1 MSLLGLE
8 LNDAGIMVAA
18 ESDSGGLVLIDQGEV
33 ESPGCAFQEEKR
45 LVVGREAERRAH
57 LDPHRGTNWFW
68 DQLSSEPLNQR
79 GFGSAAKNHAEV
91 AYAHLAQIWENI
103 RSRGDEVVVAVP
115 GFYNHDQLGL
125 ILGMAADLAMPVK
138 GFIDL
143 AVAAAPEP
151 SAKSLLFH
159 VDIHLHRAAV
169 TCLQQTDSL
178 SRHDLVAAAG
188 KGLSYL
194 HTEWVKGIA
203 EEFVRTTRF
212 DPLHQVASE
221 QELYDRLPGVM
232 AELRQNPAV
241 TFELAAAAKTHRVT
255 ISRDLFVEKSEPVS
269 SELRRLIADMRMRH
283 GSSTSS
289 LALLLTHRI
298 TRLPGWKDMLAEIPA
313 VEIIELQSGSAALG
327 ALRLWDQLS
336 DQAPSSGVALFTSRP
351 WPTAPQPPAVAD
363 QSVSPETTEATRPT
377 HVLYR
382 SLAYPISDRPLI
394 IGTGSTSEGVRLQ
407 IQGEAATVSR
417 KHCTIQLRGDYVVLI
432 DHSSSGTFVDETPVS
447 DATILSVGQTIRFGT
462 FGEELLLIASL
473 ETDAT

>member
-1 MSLLGLE
+1 MSILGVE

-18 ESDSGGLVLIDQGEV
+18 APDSGGLIRIDQGEM
-33 ESPGCAFQEEKR
+33 ESPGCAFQENNR
-45 LVVGREAERRAH
+45 LICGREAERRAH
-57 LDPHRGTNWFW
+57 LDPPRGTNWFW

-79 GFGSAAKNHAEV
+79 GFASAAQNHAEM

-103 RSRGDEVVVAVP
+103 RSRGDEVVIAVP

-151 SAKSLLFH
+151 STESLLFH
-159 VDIHLHRAAV
+159 VDIHLHRAVV
-169 TCLQQTDSL
+169 TFLEQTDPL
-178 SRHDLVAAAG
+178 SRQDLAAAAG

-203 EEFVRTTRF
+203 AEFVRTTRF
-212 DPLHQVASE
+212 DPLHQATSE
-221 QELYDRLPGVM
+221 QELYDRLSGVM
-232 AELRQNPAV
+232 AELQQSPMV
-241 TFELAAAAKTHRVT
+241 TFELAAASKTHRVT
-255 ISRDLFVEKSEPVS
+255 ITQDFFVEKSEPVS
-269 SELRRLIADMRMRH
+269 SELRRLIADMRERH
-283 GSSTSS
+283 GDPKSS

-298 TRLPGWKDMLAEIPA
+298 TRLPGWKVMLAEIPA
-313 VEIIELQSGSAALG
+313 VKFIELQPGSAAFG
-327 ALRLWDQLS
+327 ALRLWDQLAN
-336 DQAPSSGVALFTSRP
+336 QAPGSGVALFTSRP
-351 WPTAPQPPAVAD
+351 WPAVSQPSAVAD
-363 QSVSPETTEATRPT
+363 QIVSPETTAATRPT

-382 SLAYPISDRPLI
+382 SLAYPISDRPLT
-394 IGTGSTSEGVRLQ
+394 IGTGSTSDGVRLQ

-432 DHSSSGTFVDETPVS
+432 DHSTTGTLVDETPVS
-447 DATILSVGQTIRFGT
+447 GATILGIGQTIRVGT
-462 FGEELLLIASL
+462 SGEELLLIASL